1 MVGSDSPV
9 DEGGVSDGAADCSN
23 LVRSLF
29 ALCTLGEPSSP
40 GPLAAAAASSEN
52 EITLVA
58 DASSVLSVEP
68 PLRSSNKLIL
78 CGVGGEWGALPLLSP
93 SARAARV
100 GERDE

>member
-1 MVGSDSPV
+1 MVGSDSAEE
-9 DEGGVSDGAADCSN
+9 EGSDGAADCSN
-23 LVRSLF
+23 RVRSLF

-40 GPLAAAAASSEN
+40 GPLAAAASSEN

-58 DASSVLSVEP
+58 VVEASSVLSVEP

-78 CGVGGEWGALPLLSP
+78 CGVGGEWGALLLLSP

-100 GERDE
+100 GETDE